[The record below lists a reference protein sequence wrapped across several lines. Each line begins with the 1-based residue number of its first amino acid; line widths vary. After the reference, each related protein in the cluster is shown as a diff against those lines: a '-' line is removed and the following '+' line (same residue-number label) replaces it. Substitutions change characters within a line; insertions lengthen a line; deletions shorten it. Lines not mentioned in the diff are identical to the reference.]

1 MNEITRIPHN
11 TALSTRARAIDQVVV
26 VALNSD
32 IAQKAQTLLSEIW
45 KVRRRGFFADEEGSK
60 AFRIAEH
67 RRVVAMAELILAS
80 PEFKALVSLLEP
92 AAELATLAQIKREV
106 GGLIACFPSQ
116 ADVSIFVAFAV
127 EEVVI
132 ELPTVYALVAT
143 CRELR
148 RTKTFRPSI
157 AEILEALQTKKGSW
171 IRSIIDIVDEV
182 DSMRAIAAEDKA
194 AEEKASP

>member
-1 MNEITRIPHN
+1 MNEITRIPNNN

-32 IAQKAQTLLSEIW
+32 IARNAQTLLGEIW
-45 KVRRRGFFADEEGSK
+45 SLRGRGFFPDEGQE
-60 AFRIAEH
+60 FRIAEY
-67 RRVVAMAELILAS
+67 RRVIAMAEPILAS
-80 PEFKALVSLLEP
+80 PEFKALASVLEP
-92 AAELATLAQIKREV
+92 AAELATLAQIKREI

-127 EEVVI
+127 EEVAT
-132 ELPTVYALVAT
+132 ELPTVFALVAA

-157 AEILEALQTKKGSW
+157 AEIIEALQTKKGSW
-171 IRSIIDIVDEV
+171 IRSIVDIVDEI
-182 DSMRAIAAEDKA
+182 DSMRRIASEAKA
-194 AEEKASP
+194 AEEASS

>member
-1 MNEITRIPHN
+1 MNEITRIPN
-11 TALSTRARAIDQVVV
+11 NNSALSTRARAIDQVVV

-32 IAQKAQTLLSEIW
+32 IANKAKTLLAEIW
-45 KVRRRGFFADEEGSK
+45 RVRHRGSSGEPGGE

-67 RRVVAMAELILAS
+67 RRVIAMAEPILAS
-80 PEFKALVSLLEP
+80 AEYKALVSVLET
-92 AAELATLAQIKREV
+92 ATELATLAQIKREI

-127 EEVVI
+127 EEVAT
-132 ELPTVYALVAT
+132 ELPTVFALVAA

-157 AEILEALQTKKGSW
+157 AEIIEALQTKKGSW
-171 IRSIIDIVDEV
+171 IRSIVDIVDEI
-182 DSMRAIAAEDKA
+182 DSMRRIASEAKA
-194 AEEKASP
+194 AEEASS